1 MKKLKKWQLFSI
13 IGVAVVVV
21 LGAISAIVLSNLS
34 STTEPKE
41 VAPIVQQA
49 KEGSI
54 ASSVLQTG
62 TVTANSEQYVYYDAT
77 KGDLESVLVNVGDQV
92 AV

>member
-34 STTEPKE
+34 N
-41 VAPIVQQA
+41 
-49 KEGSI
+49 G
-54 ASSVLQTG
+54 
-62 TVTANSEQYVYYDAT
+62 
-77 KGDLESVLVNVGDQV
+77 
-92 AV
+92 